1 MFRFGLLLLIS
12 FFSCLLFGQQRI
24 VPHLTAADG
33 GFTTTVILENASTQ
47 TKPFLLKPFD
57 RDGNPL
63 DEVEGTLAGRA
74 TQVEAAATLVGEAA
88 AHLIIEAEDVTVTVA
103 YRAVAGGGSPA
114 HVGETAQ
121 QATRLRFF
129 SGDWATVFD
138 GIAVVN
144 AGNEA
149 ADVWVAQLDATGT
162 VIQSARVAT
171 ALAPMAKAL
180 AVIGAP
186 DGSAFDPAAGSTFEV
201 YATVPLAV
209 TALRGNLPGSDYLW
223 ANPTRVVGNAQS
235 SRDSEGIWSIENGS
249 LYDGLEMMG
258 YNVAG
263 DRMWQLETFRR
274 LALGRLSEI
283 PLLSSASTLEQDRF
297 TRTVGYSLEEY
308 QQGVAALTPQAR
320 TAVRAYTDGLNRRRA
335 EALADRQLLP
345 IEFKAVGIE
354 PEIWLETDVLA
365 IVVTLLRSFDPQDYG
380 NGQLQNAALLQQLEQ
395 INPNQAAAMFA
406 DLRPLNDPDAP
417 TMIPTPPAAKMVTAE
432 TSLPG
437 FLRSDVDFGAL
448 YRGVEAQRAL
458 REQVQREL
466 NAKVKMGSYAWV
478 VAGTHTASGN
488 PILYSGPQMGFM
500 TPTIVVEGSIKSGGF
515 EISGATVPG
524 IPGIIVGRT
533 PHHAWSMQVGHADTM
548 DLYMEAE
555 LGPVHRTETILSA
568 FGQQTEHDIYRS
580 SHGPLISTD
589 PPIAWRYAHWGY
601 EFDTIQA
608 FFDLAGAESM
618 DAFGEAITRIGVSQH
633 FCYADRDGNIAYWM
647 SGRNPVRPAGEY
659 RFPQGAVAGA
669 PALEYDLAV
678 IEPVV
683 HDANSAQD
691 WYGGWNNKA
700 RADIPNSNVDAD
712 RYFGPF
718 HRALVVQSLLREMV
732 DAGNVRFEDVRD
744 MARDVASTERHLA
757 PSRAIPFSA
766 SSPLGN
772 GSGGGNPWPILRQSF
787 AAAVASAPTDTR
799 NAALALLDTWD
810 GSFIDGGATNHAE
823 GEDRADAWMLM
834 DSWVRGVLQKTF
846 EEVAGIGN
854 GDHLNTLIRG
864 LDGGTAIQNQADW
877 FTNADTNAPQT
888 RDAIILAALDEALA
902 LLGEQPWGTGLRGSI
917 DFEHP
922 MLSLVTG
929 SPLHSMRFSNRSTY
943 AQCVEMGTT
952 GPLRIESMFPLGE
965 SGNAYGEGFAFE
977 LDSNALSMTP
987 FYDDFSH
994 RTFPL
999 FKQN

>member
-1 MFRFGLLLLIS
+1 MI
-12 FFSCLLFGQQRI
+12 
-24 VPHLTAADG
+24 PHLTAADG
-33 GFTTTVILENASTQ
+33 GFTTTVILENASAQASTW
-47 TKPFLLKPFD
+47 LLQPFD
-57 RDGNPL
+57 KDGNPL
-63 DEVEGTLAGRA
+63 DAVEGTLAGRA
-74 TQVEAAATLVGEAA
+74 TQVQSAASLVGGTA
-88 AHLIIEAEDVTVTVA
+88 AHLIVEGEGVTVTVA

-114 HVGETAQ
+114 HVAETAQ
-121 QATRLRFF
+121 QATRHRFY
-129 SGDWATVFD
+129 SGDWASIFD

-149 ADVWVAQLDATGT
+149 ADVWVAQHDDEGT
-162 VIQSARVAT
+162 VVQSARIAT

-186 DGSAFDPAAGSTFEV
+186 DGSAFDPAAGTTFEV

-209 TALRGNLPGSDYLW
+209 TALRGNLPGADYLW
-223 ANPTRVVGNAQS
+223 ANPTRAAGNAQS
-235 SRDSEGIWSIENGS
+235 SRDSAGIWSIENGS
-249 LYDGLEMMG
+249 LYDVIEMMG
-258 YNVAG
+258 YNVAT

-283 PLLSSASTLEQDRF
+283 PLLSSAGTLAQDRF

-308 QQGVAALTPQAR
+308 QAGVASLAPQAR

-345 IEFKAVGIE
+345 IEFKAVGLE
-354 PEIWLETDVLA
+354 PEVWRETDVLA

-380 NGQLQNAALLQQLEQ
+380 SGQLQNAALLQQLEQ
-395 INPNQAAAMFA
+395 LYPNQAGEMFA

-417 TMIPTPPAAKMVTAE
+417 TMIPTATAGKAVAAVTAV
-432 TSLPG
+432 PG
-437 FLRSDVDFGAL
+437 FLRRDVDFGAL
-448 YRGVEAQRAL
+448 YRGFEAGHAL

-500 TPTIVVEGSIKSGGF
+500 TPTIVVEGSINGGGF
-515 EISGATVPG
+515 AISGATVPG
-524 IPGIIVGRT
+524 IPGMIVGRT

-555 LGPVHRTETILSA
+555 LGPVQRTETLFSA
-568 FGQQTEHDIYRS
+568 FGQQTDIDIYRS
-580 SHGPLISTD
+580 AHGPLISTD

-608 FFDLAGAESM
+608 FFDLAGAQSM
-618 DAFGEAITRIGVSQH
+618 DAFGEAIGRIGVSQH
-633 FCYADRDGNIAYWM
+633 FCYADRDGNIGYWM
-647 SGRNPVRPAGEY
+647 SGRTPIRPAGEY
-659 RFPQGAVAGA
+659 RLPQGSIAGA
-669 PALEYDLAV
+669 PVLEYDPAV
-678 IEPVV
+678 IAPIV
-683 HDANSAQD
+683 HDANPTQG

-718 HRALVVQSLLREMV
+718 HRALVVQGLLRDMV

-744 MARDVASTERHLA
+744 MARSVASTERHLA
-757 PSRAIPFSA
+757 PSQAIPFSA

-772 GSGGGNPWPILRQSF
+772 GSGGGNPWPVLRTAF
-787 AAAVASAPTDTR
+787 AEAVASSPTETR
-799 NAALALLDTWD
+799 NAALALLTDWD
-810 GSFIDGGATNHAE
+810 GSFIEGGAANHAE
-823 GEDRADAWMLM
+823 GTDRTDAWMLM
-834 DSWVRGVLQKTF
+834 DAWVRGVLQRTF

-864 LDGGTAIQNQADW
+864 LDQGTALQNQYDW
-877 FTNADTNAPQT
+877 FTNADASAPQT
-888 RDAIILAALDEALA
+888 RNAVILAALDEALA
-902 LLGEQPWGTGLRGSI
+902 LLGEQPWGRDLRGSI

-929 SPLHSMRFSNRSTY
+929 APLHSMRFSNRSTY

-952 GPLRIESMFPLGE
+952 GPVRIESMFPLGE

-977 LDSNALSMTP
+977 LDPHALSMTP

-994 RTFPL
+994 RVFPL
-999 FKQN
+999 FKAP